1 MLSFGIEAALA
12 FSTAFWSERLPAGSG
27 PPSFAATMI
36 ARVSFEKSLPRFAST
51 APFLCL
57 IDDHLLC
64 PDIGFLPHQVQEP
77 LVDAGVV
84 GQLRVEGGDEEPPL
98 ARQDRVAVDLGEHVD
113 VGSRVL
119 EPRRAD
125 EDSAQRLV
133 PVPDVQ
139 VRFEAAHLAAESVAP
154 RAVVAEA
161 EVVAVENDHPGA
173 RSQDRAA
180 ELAHRVV
187 ETIKPHEAA
196 DGGRLTAGDDQ
207 PVEPVELLGEPHLDR
222 LGTEPP
228 QHGCVLSEVPLHGE
242 DADPERVLHA
252 SMVVG
257 GPRVTVL
264 DVGVRWASRDEDA
277 GNADSAFYRR
287 DRGRCIAASSATL
300 RHSYCRA
307 RPSRRYSGAVC
318 GGGASVATI

>member
-1 MLSFGIEAALA
+1 MLSFGIEAARAL
-12 FSTAFWSERLPAGSG
+12 SIAFWSARFAAGSG

-36 ARVSFEKSLPRFAST
+36 ARVSFEKSLPRFASA

-64 PDIGFLPHQVQEP
+64 PDIRLLPHQVQEP

-98 ARQDRVAVDLGEHVD
+98 ARQHRVAVDLGEHVD

-133 PVPDVQ
+133 AVPPV
-139 VRFEAAHLAAESVAP
+139 VRQHLEVSFEAVDLAAERVAP

-161 EVVAVENDHPGA
+161 EVVAVEEDHPGA

-180 ELAHRVV
+180 ELAHRFV
-187 ETIKPHEAA
+187 ETVEPHQAA
-196 DGGRLTAGDDQ
+196 DGGRLAAGDDQ
-207 PVEPVELLGEPHLDR
+207 PVEPVELLGEPDLDR

-242 DADPERVLHA
+242 DADPERLLHA
-252 SMVVG
+252 SMVMG
-257 GPRVTVL
+257 GPGVTAL
-264 DVGVRWASRDEDA
+264 DVGARWASRGED
-277 GNADSAFYRR
+277 GGST
-287 DRGRCIAASSATL
+287 DR
-300 RHSYCRA
+300 
-307 RPSRRYSGAVC
+307 
-318 GGGASVATI
+318 